1 MFTGLPLRTY
11 LEKMAEP
18 AFPSPKGGSAAALA
32 GALAGALLSMSA
44 QVTAKK
50 SPQLPL
56 SKVWTQAENISKE
69 LSHLA
74 DRDVQ
79 AYLQVIEAH
88 RLLRQQGTDARKG
101 KEAIEEALQKATET
115 LLEIAENCS
124 RLLELEEM
132 LAPIC
137 RKSCRGD
144 LEAARLLALASLQA
158 SLELAASNYSRI
170 LAGEFRRMVDKRIR
184 HFRQK
189 IRSVLGNGRPLPG
202 DDPWQ

>member
-115 LLEIAENCS
+115 LLESGNCS

-132 LAPIC
+132 RPLSAV
-137 RKSCRGD
+137 K
-144 LEAARLLALASLQA
+144 LLRLKRPVLALASSKPPEPRPLQPHP
-158 SLELAASNYSRI
+158 E
-170 LAGEFRRMVDKRIR
+170 GEFR
-184 HFRQK
+184 
-189 IRSVLGNGRPLPG
+189 
-202 DDPWQ
+202 